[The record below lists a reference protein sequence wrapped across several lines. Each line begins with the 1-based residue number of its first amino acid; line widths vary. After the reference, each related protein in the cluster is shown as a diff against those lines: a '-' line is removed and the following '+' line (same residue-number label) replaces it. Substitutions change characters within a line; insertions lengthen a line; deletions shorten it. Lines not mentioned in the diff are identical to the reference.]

1 MNKKI
6 ILAVILTIIVFGVG
20 ISVVQNAKNSEKYSG
35 IFHLDATFYKEKK
48 YVEITFDDSTQKTTK
63 ITLEIQGMEQS
74 FQKIF
79 TGSNFTIQVP
89 FDDVPKYGWKT
100 MPVTLVVEH
109 PEFGK
114 VGVKADIHN
123 QNEQASKIIFSEPE

>member
-6 ILAVILTIIVFGVG
+6 TLAVILTIIIFGIG
-20 ISVVQNAKNSEKYSG
+20 ISIVQNVQNSEKYSE

-48 YVEITFDDSTQKTTK
+48 YVEIKFDDLTQKTTSV
-63 ITLEIQGMEQS
+63 ILEIQGMETS
-74 FQKIF
+74 FQKTF
-79 TGSNFTIQVP
+79 AGSNFTIQVP

-109 PEFGK
+109 SEFGK
-114 VGVKADIHN
+114 IGIKADIHDSGN
-123 QNEQASKIIFSEPE
+123 PSGSLIFSEP